1 MFTLKTGNGTSA
13 PKRRGIA
20 TQEEIDRHTAI
31 GNTHLIFEDRSYF
44 IYIND
49 ESERDAFKRMIGL
62 PNYEWFEEGTGNK
75 NWVLYNPIQYKPD
88 KNWNGKKILKFN
100 KDDYIGGR
108 FEIPIN
114 ASSCCG
120 MFSWCTLPENFILGR
135 QFETKNIVDMNLMF
149 AGSVLPGSF
158 RLSEKFD
165 TSKVKDMRY
174 MFYECVL
181 PDNFEFN
188 QSFNTSN
195 VEMMD
200 FMFSECN
207 IPENFKLPDAFDT
220 SRVSSMDHMFYETV
234 FKGGFKFNDRF
245 MMKPDVKKDL
255 MFTECIIKE
264 EMVDGRYGED
274 FAYMKNL
281 LESGYSPA

>member
-1 MFTLKTGNGTSA
+1 MFTLKTGTGSSA
-13 PKRRGIA
+13 PKKRGIA
-20 TQEEIDRHTAI
+20 TPDEIARQEAI
-31 GNTHLIFEDRSYF
+31 GNTHIVFEDRSYF

-49 ESERDAFKRMIGL
+49 DSEREAFKRMIGL
-62 PNYEWFEEGTGNK
+62 PNYEWFQEGTGNK
-75 NWVLYNPIQYKPD
+75 NWVLYNPIQFKPD

-100 KDDYIGGR
+100 KDDYTGGR

-158 RLSEKFD
+158 RLSEKFN
-165 TSKVKDMRY
+165 TSKVQDMRY

-188 QSFNTSN
+188 ESFDTSN
-195 VEMMD
+195 VELMD

-207 IPENFKLPDAFDT
+207 IPGGIRLPKGFDT
-220 SRVSSMDHMFYETV
+220 SKVISMDHMFYETI
-234 FKGGFKFNDRF
+234 FKGEFDFGPKFKINPVT
-245 MMKPDVKKDL
+245 KIDL
-255 MFTECIIKE
+255 IFTECIINDN
-264 EMVDGRYGED
+264 MVDEKYGEN
-274 FAYMKNL
+274 FQYIKTL
-281 LESGYSPA
+281 LGPPDGD

>member
-1 MFTLKTGNGTSA
+1 MFTLKSGTGNNA
-13 PKRRGIA
+13 PKKRGLA
-20 TQEEIDRHTAI
+20 SKEEIERQETI
-31 GNTHLIFEDRSYF
+31 GNTHLVFEDRSYF

-49 ESERDAFKRMIGL
+49 DSEREAFKHMIGL
-62 PNYEWFEEGTGNK
+62 PNYEWFQEGTGKK
-75 NWVLYNPIQYKPD
+75 NWVLYNPIQFKPD

-100 KDDYIGGR
+100 KDDYAGGR
-108 FEIPIN
+108 FELPIN

-135 QFETKNIVDMNLMF
+135 QFETKNVVDMNLMF

-158 RLSEKFD
+158 RLSEKFE
-165 TSKVKDMRY
+165 TKNVLDMRY

-188 QSFNTSN
+188 QSFDTSK

-207 IPENFKLPDAFDT
+207 IPKDLKLPETFDT
-220 SRVSSMDHMFYETV
+220 SKAKSMDHMFYETI
-234 FKGGFKFNDRF
+234 FRGNFNFGEKFIIGADT
-245 MMKPDVKKDL
+245 KKDML
-255 MFTECIIKE
+255 FTECIINE
-264 EMVDGRYGED
+264 EMIDAKYGED
-274 FAYMKNL
+274 FDYVKNL
-281 LESGYSPA
+281 LSEQAAN